1 MDGKTLTSLMLDTL
15 DAPQKDELFHTGER
29 TLYQYLDR
37 AAVDFCRET
46 RCLTKTVALTTVVGQ
61 QAYDLPAD
69 FIELYLK
76 NRNDRFTVKYYNGA
90 DYSWPLLASFDQIF
104 RGNLTDKQE
113 NPLRFAIVDKVTQ
126 PALITGTT
134 TAAGAKTAGQCILT
148 DGAKAFLTTN
158 LVYPRDVVHN
168 VTDKS
173 DGLVL
178 SVTDATHLV
187 TALFEGKKNAF
198 GNGDSYVIQRAT
210 AKQLYLDAPSET
222 PGHTITVPYI
232 CMPDPVYSDY
242 GFWRLPA
249 AYCHGIACEA
259 AFLFQNRE
267 GDYVSADRHHILF
280 AQEIRRMRS
289 EQARAALQR
298 GSGRY

>member
-1 MDGKTLTSLMLDTL
+1 
-15 DAPQKDELFHTGER
+15 
-29 TLYQYLDR
+29 
-37 AAVDFCRET
+37 
-46 RCLTKTVALTTVVGQ
+46 
-61 QAYDLPAD
+61 
-69 FIELYLK
+69 
-76 NRNDRFTVKYYNGA
+76 VKYYDGSN
-90 DYSWPLLASFDQIF
+90 YSWPLQTSFDRIF
-104 RGNLTDKQE
+104 RGNLTDNQDY
-113 NPLRFAIVDKVTQ
+113 PSRFAIIDKLTQ

-134 TAAGAKTAGQCILT
+134 SAAGAKTAGQCILT
-148 DGAKAFLTTN
+148 DAAKLFLTTN
-158 LVYPRDVVHN
+158 LVYQRDVVHN
-168 VTDKS
+168 TTDGS

-222 PGHTITVPYI
+222 SGHTITVPYV

-249 AYCHGIACEA
+249 AFCHGIACEA

-267 GDYVSADRHHILF
+267 GDYISADRHHILF
-280 AQEIRRMRS
+280 TQEVRRMRS
-289 EQARAALQR
+289 EQARAALQP
-298 GSGRY
+298 GLGRY